1 MDESNVYRDP
11 CHHHLSHSRIRLGRN
26 HPGSTRSME
35 SMEAASAGSARI
47 DVSQPHPAGHMI
59 SMAPRKPRLSPER
72 RSALGILADAPHGL
86 TEALL
91 AAHGVTTE
99 LLASLV
105 RDGLASV
112 QRQSMKAGGGDV
124 EVTRVKITDAGRR
137 AIEG

>member
-1 MDESNVYRDP
+1 
-11 CHHHLSHSRIRLGRN
+11 
-26 HPGSTRSME
+26 
-35 SMEAASAGSARI
+35 MEAASAGSARI

-59 SMAPRKPRLSPER
+59 SMAPRKPRLGPER
-72 RSALGILADAPHGL
+72 RSALGILVDAPHGL

-105 RDGLASV
+105 RDGLATVRRESV
-112 QRQSMKAGGGDV
+112 N
-124 EVTRVKITDAGRR
+124 AGRK